1 MKKTP
6 EVTATWAYVRQINR
20 SRIIESVMRQRRVS
34 RKELARVSGM
44 SQPTVSRIVDELLAQ
59 GILMEGA
66 SKAQTTKKVR
76 ASAAAAGRPTIPIEL
91 DRHRPHF
98 MAVQVGV
105 HKTRLAMVPVAIP
118 ESDHWDHQFETPRNI
133 NHWARQ
139 LSDACNGF
147 VEKGIKAVIVSLPGV
162 VDEAGM
168 RVFLSP
174 NLRWTEKADLA
185 GILQKLFNVPV
196 LFVQEIRAL
205 ALGHLA
211 IEPDAGDFL
220 LVDSGS
226 GVGAAAVEGG
236 RLYTG
241 PLPLSGE
248 VGHIP
253 ILGNKRPCGCGLT
266 GCIETLVS
274 RRGILA
280 SAEENG
286 DPVAWP
292 ALMRRL
298 HEQPLPEWLKGTF
311 DAAAVTVAAA
321 LNILGLR
328 QVVLTGLFSELPT
341 EAIEYFSEAVRRDA
355 MWARFGSIA
364 FRAAPRHRLAG
375 MVSVAISRTLL
386 VPRPH

>member
-1 MKKTP
+1 M
-6 EVTATWAYVRQINR
+6 NR
-20 SRIIESVMRQRRVS
+20 TRIIESVMRHRRVS

-44 SQPTVSRIVDELLAQ
+44 SQPTVSRIVDGLLAQ

-66 SKAQTTKKVR
+66 SKAQTTRKGHARVV
-76 ASAAAAGRPTIPIEL
+76 AAGRPSIPVEL
-91 DRHRPHF
+91 DRRRPHF

-118 ESDHWDHQFETPRNI
+118 ESDHWDHQFETPKDI
-133 NHWARQ
+133 NEWAKQ
-139 LSDACNGF
+139 LSDACNVF
-147 VEKGIKAVIVSLPGV
+147 VAKGIKAVIVSLPGV
-162 VDEAGM
+162 VDEAEK

-174 NLRWTEKADLA
+174 NLRWTEQADLA
-185 GILQKLFNVPV
+185 DILQKLFKVPV

-211 IEPDAGDFL
+211 TEPDAGDFL

-236 RLYTG
+236 QLYTG

-248 VGHIP
+248 LGHIP

-286 DPVAWP
+286 DPGTWP
-292 ALMRRL
+292 ALMNRL
-298 HEQPLPEWLKGTF
+298 HEQALPAWLKGSF

-328 QVVLTGLFSELPT
+328 QVILTGMFSELPT

-375 MVSVAISRTLL
+375 MVSVAIDRTLL